1 MPSTVCKVA
10 FVPQL
15 VDLGQQNIAE
25 DIHFAQEGDLLMITF
40 VERHRQ
46 TTGDRANSLGQRFQ
60 RSREAYDDDTASTE
74 LCAQSIDFFLSN
86 SERDIPHLSMRQLE
100 RSSFELTART

>member
-1 MPSTVCKVA
+1 MHSTVCKVA
-10 FVPQL
+10 SVPQL

-46 TTGDRANSLGQRFQ
+46 TAGDHSNSLGQRFPG
-60 RSREAYDDDTASTE
+60 SREVYDDDTASTD
-74 LCAQSIDFFLSN
+74 LCAQSIDLFLSN
-86 SERDIPHLSMRQLE
+86 SERDIAHLSMRQLE
-100 RSSFELTART
+100 RSSSELIART